1 MKIWAHRGCSQCYP
15 ENTITSFEKAMAVP
29 GLAGIELDIQL
40 TSDGELVVIH
50 DERVDRTT
58 DGIGFVRDMSL
69 KEIRNL
75 RIDHGSALAEKIPTM
90 REVLELLRPALLAYC
105 ARNERSELGEGQ
117 SNEHVGMENGFRLNI
132 ELKTGV
138 YSYPGI
144 EARIVELV
152 REFGVEGAI
161 VYSSFCAESLN
172 RIHRL
177 APKNEIGVLDGRVSD
192 CLYKAM
198 GLERFFG
205 MEEAV
210 LALHPGG
217 GGMDLSPERFAG
229 RSIRAWFGGHLY
241 PEKPGEKSMDLAK
254 YEAMGVTDVF
264 LNEPERYLGR

>member
-15 ENTITSFEKAMAVP
+15 ENTITSFEKAMAIP

-69 KEIRNL
+69 KEIQNL
-75 RIDHGSALAEKIPTM
+75 RIDHGNAPAEKIPTM
-90 REVLELLRPALLAYC
+90 REVLELLKPGLIAYC
-105 ARNERSELGEGQ
+105 RKKEEAESSAIEE
-117 SNEHVGMENGFRLNI
+117 GFRLNI
-132 ELKTGV
+132 ELKTGNF
-138 YSYPGI
+138 SYPGI
-144 EARIVELV
+144 EERIVELV
-152 REFGVEGAI
+152 REFCVEDAI
-161 VYSSFCAESLN
+161 VYSSFRAESLN

-177 APKNEIGVLDGRVSD
+177 APKNEIGVLDSRVSD

-198 GLERFFG
+198 GLESFLG
-205 MEEAV
+205 IEKET

-217 GGMDLSPERFAG
+217 AGMDLSPERFAG

-264 LNEPERYLGR
+264 LNEPERYLKNAK